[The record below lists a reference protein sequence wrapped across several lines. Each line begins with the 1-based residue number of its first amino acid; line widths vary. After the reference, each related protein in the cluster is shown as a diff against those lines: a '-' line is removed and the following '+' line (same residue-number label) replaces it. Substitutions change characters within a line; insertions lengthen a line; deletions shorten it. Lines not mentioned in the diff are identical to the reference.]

1 MEMALSFNAVEFA
14 TISRNSQPWVR
25 SPQIAE
31 ALGYSQANRINDI
44 YTRHADEFTDEMTAV
59 VKLPTEGGEQDVR
72 IFSLR
77 GCHLLAM
84 FARTPVAKAFRK
96 WVLDVL
102 DRLDKERQPVTERH
116 ELADAPITP
125 DQQCTLR
132 ALVKARI
139 EAIPEAE
146 RPKGLHPQI
155 WSRFNNH
162 FRLARYCQLPQ
173 CRMSEA
179 VAYLTQMELT
189 PAKALPAAP
198 EQPRVDVVS
207 QTCNKQL
214 RIAADVAQV
223 IRQVE
228 SLKADARRWNAP
240 REFCRTAGNIGRA
253 SDRYE
258 IQSDLY
264 HACNAAL
271 SAAVAALCASAEV
284 GEWT

>member
-1 MEMALSFNAVEFA
+1 MTTALTFNDV
-14 TISRNSQPWVR
+14 TL
-25 SPQIAE
+25 SPVHHQGSLWIRAAE
-31 ALGYSQANRINDI
+31 LARALGYSDERSVGKIFKRNES
-44 YTRHADEFTDEMTAV
+44 EFTDDMTQV
-59 VKLPTEGGEQDVR
+59 IEISEGVNLTTTAR
-72 IFSLR
+72 IFSPR
-77 GCHLLAM
+77 GCHLIAM
-84 FARTPVAKAFRK
+84 FARTAVAKAFRR

-102 DRLDKERQPVTERH
+102 DKFAKAEHQPEA
-116 ELADAPITP
+116 LASDAPITP

-146 RPKGLHPQI
+146 RPKGLYPQI

-198 EQPRVDVVS
+198 VQPRVYIDS

-228 SLKADARRWNAP
+228 ALKVEARRWNAP
-240 REFCRTAGNIGRA
+240 REFRRTAADTGRA
-253 SDRYE
+253 EDRYE

-264 HACNAAL
+264 RACNAAL

-284 GEWT
+284 GEWA

>member
-1 MEMALSFNAVEFA
+1 MELALTFNAVEF
-14 TISRNSQPWVR
+14 TTFTRNGQPWIR
-25 SPQIAE
+25 GYQIGR
-31 ALGYSQANRINDI
+31 ALGYDKPEVSIPQL

-102 DRLDKERQPVTERH
+102 DTLERERQP
-116 ELADAPITP
+116 DALPDSITP

-198 EQPRVDVVS
+198 VQPRVYIDS

-228 SLKADARRWNAP
+228 ALKVEARRWNAP
-240 REFCRTAGNIGRA
+240 REFRRTAADTGRA
-253 SDRYE
+253 EDRYE

-264 HACNAAL
+264 RACNAAL

-284 GEWT
+284 GEWA